1 MAFLQMSVSGAVM
14 ILGIMLVRVLTLE
27 RVPKKTFLF
36 LWDIVLARL
45 LLPVSL
51 PFGWSIWSLLGRK
64 TQVPTI
70 GAPVQTVPDV
80 LPEAVISAPGVSTGA
95 SRTLPVLEIL
105 WLVGF
110 IFCTAFFVVTYLKCR
125 REFRMSFPVENEFVR
140 QWLAEHPLRRKI
152 TIRQSGAVRSP
163 LTFGVLHPVI
173 LVPKKTNWEDE
184 DALRYVLAHEFVH
197 IRRFDAVTKLLLT
210 AAVCVHWFNP
220 LVWVMYTLANRD
232 IELSCDEAVIRQFGR
247 DTRAAYAMT
256 LIRME
261 EVNSG
266 FAPLGSYFSKNP
278 MEERITTIMK
288 MRKATMTSLALA
300 AVLVSGTAT
309 AFAASAPV
317 DGKTSARKG
326 IDTLLNPLQD
336 GIVKPFQESLDRLLN
351 TIGFESD
358 SKDETIMSYLDPD
371 DGRTYYSFNDGKTF
385 EPLTDAEFEQLFPTQ
400 DVEWW
405 TYDEYKAW
413 FENEKVNLQSMIGT
427 ECYTNTDGW
436 FVWTQEKV
444 DETITLYENI
454 LEDIKNGKM
463 YSKSVDGDDSVMMMS
478 FDPADIEQG
487 KD

>member
-1 MAFLQMSVSGAVM
+1 MAFLQMSVSGSVM
-14 ILGIMLVRVLTLE
+14 ILGIMLVRALLLNH
-27 RVPKKTFLF
+27 VPKKTFLL

-64 TQVPTI
+64 TQVSTS
-70 GAPVQTVPDV
+70 GAPVQTVPDI
-80 LPEAVISAPGVSTGA
+80 LPEAMVSAPGVSTGVVR
-95 SRTLPVLEIL
+95 SLPILGIL

-110 IFCTAFFVVTYLKCR
+110 IFCTAFFVVTYRKCR
-125 REFRMSFPVENEFVR
+125 REFQMSFPVENAFSR

-152 TIRQSGAVRSP
+152 DIRQSGAVRSP
-163 LTFGVLHPVI
+163 LTFGILHPVI
-173 LVPKKTNWEDE
+173 LVPKKTNWENE

-210 AAVCVHWFNP
+210 AAVCLHWFNP
-220 LVWVMYTLANRD
+220 LVWAMYTLANRD
-232 IELSCDEAVIRQFGR
+232 IELSCDEAVIQQFGR

-278 MEERITTIMK
+278 MEERITAIMK
-288 MRKATMTSLALA
+288 MRKTTLTSLALA

-326 IDTLLNPLQD
+326 IDTLLNPLQE
-336 GIVKPFQESLDRLLN
+336 GIVKPFQEALDRVLN
-351 TIGFESD
+351 TVSTESD
-358 SKDETIMSYLDPD
+358 LQEATLMSYVDPD
-371 DGRTYYSFNDGKTF
+371 DGKTYYSFDDGKTF
-385 EPLTDAEFEQLFPTQ
+385 EPLTDAEFEQLYPTQ
-400 DVEWW
+400 DIEWW

-413 FENEKVNLQSMIGT
+413 LENEKVNLQSMIG
-427 ECYTNTDGW
+427 EEGYTNTDGW
-436 FVWTQEKV
+436 FIWTQEKV
-444 DETITLYENI
+444 DETIALYESI

-463 YSKSVDGDDSVMMMS
+463 YSKLVDGDDSVMMS

-487 KD
+487 KN

>member
-1 MAFLQMSVSGAVM
+1 
-14 ILGIMLVRVLTLE
+14 
-27 RVPKKTFLF
+27 
-36 LWDIVLARL
+36 
-45 LLPVSL
+45 
-51 PFGWSIWSLLGRK
+51 
-64 TQVPTI
+64 
-70 GAPVQTVPDV
+70 
-80 LPEAVISAPGVSTGA
+80 
-95 SRTLPVLEIL
+95 
-105 WLVGF
+105 
-110 IFCTAFFVVTYLKCR
+110 
-125 REFRMSFPVENEFVR
+125 MSFPVENEFVR

-163 LTFGVLHPVI
+163 LTFGILHPVI
-173 LVPKKTNWEDE
+173 LMPKKTNWEDG

-210 AAVCVHWFNP
+210 VAVCLHWFNP
-220 LVWVMYTLANRD
+220 LVWTMYTLANRD

-278 MEERITTIMK
+278 MEERITAIMK
-288 MRKATMTSLALA
+288 MKKTTLTTLALA

-351 TIGFESD
+351 TIGIESD

-413 FENEKVNLQSMIGT
+413 LENEKVNLQSMIG
-427 ECYTNTDGW
+427 EEGYTNTEGR

-444 DETITLYENI
+444 DETIALYESI